1 VHVRTYTHPGHNAV
15 PIWSG
20 LVPLSAMVAVTV
32 TVTVTVTSTDTRT
45 APLAQALPLSLGPKL
60 CPTLVVVT

>member
-32 TVTVTVTSTDTRT
+32 TVTVTSTDTIT
-45 APLAQALPLSLGPKL
+45 APLAQALPLSLVPKL